1 MLNVV
6 GNALTGAI
14 AGQAGEVVSKVV
26 GELINEVETSNYT
39 SKVTEEVIAI
49 LHNVPGI
56 SKAHGRDLKR
66 ARPMFSLK
74 DKTVVKFYQNLLF
87 EHIFLAD
94 SEEKLIY
101 GGFVN
106 PIQADGLKEAIIKIR
121 REFT

>member
-1 MLNVV
+1 MWNLI

-14 AGQAGEVVSKVV
+14 TGQTGKIVNKVV
-26 GELINEVETSNYT
+26 GELIEQVETSNYT

-49 LHNVPGI
+49 LDTVPGI
-56 SKAHGRDLKR
+56 SQAHSRDLKR

-74 DKTVVKFYQNLLF
+74 DRTVVKFYQNLLF
-87 EHIFLAD
+87 EHIFIAD
-94 SEEKLIY
+94 SEGKLIH

-106 PIQADGLKEAIIKIR
+106 PLQADGLKEAIIKIR